1 MATLDLVRQLKQQ
14 GYNDSDI
21 IRSLQE
27 QGVRPREI
35 NDALAQ
41 SKIKDAISQ
50 NSPTDMTQELN
61 DMQPGMQPSM
71 MAPSPQDEGYS
82 QATQGNQA
90 PQENP
95 TYQNY
100 SPYAGYDQGQQ
111 QGYPTNDPNQQQGY
125 PADPNQGYP
134 TNDPNQGY
142 PAYDQTQVA
151 QGTQGYGDQSQGYGN
166 YYASNTDTVSEIAS
180 QIIDEKMNKSN
191 KIIKDLIEFKTLIG
205 SKVDRIDERLNR
217 IESIIDQL
225 QAMLMRKATEQ
236 EQNIGD
242 IKTEM
247 TEMQKGFGKIIN
259 PLVDNIRSSETTK
272 HHTIHH
278 KTKTKS
284 KKKK

>member
-111 QGYPTNDPNQQQGY
+111 QGYP
-125 PADPNQGYP
+125 ADPNQGYP
-134 TNDPNQGY
+134 TNDPNQQQSYPTNDSSQGN
-142 PAYDQTQVA
+142 PAYDQT
-151 QGTQGYGDQSQGYGN
+151 QGTQGYGDQTQGYGN

-259 PLVDNIRSSETTK
+259 PLVDNIRSNEPK

-278 KTKTKS
+278 KTHSKS
-284 KKKK
+284 KKKR